1 VRALQARRQC
11 LARILILEG
20 HSPPDL
26 AHQSVQHASGAAPAS
41 TPRIGRRTRAALQ
54 AGDAAKHVESG
65 LPGYDHEGQESLRPM
80 GQDSTRLDKI
90 LKEPPG
96 STATTYEGLPREGC
110 TPSEW
115 RVASGFHATS
125 WQSMGGYEGDR
136 SCASPHL
143 CWI

>member
-65 LPGYDHEGQESLRPM
+65 LAGYDPEGQERDLTSVGFGKVSSRFFLRLIYSENEPHDAHH
-80 GQDSTRLDKI
+80 GTNG
-90 LKEPPG
+90 PPG
-96 STATTYEGLPREGC
+96 KKNS
-110 TPSEW
+110 
-115 RVASGFHATS
+115 RVN
-125 WQSMGGYEGDR
+125 
-136 SCASPHL
+136 
-143 CWI
+143 